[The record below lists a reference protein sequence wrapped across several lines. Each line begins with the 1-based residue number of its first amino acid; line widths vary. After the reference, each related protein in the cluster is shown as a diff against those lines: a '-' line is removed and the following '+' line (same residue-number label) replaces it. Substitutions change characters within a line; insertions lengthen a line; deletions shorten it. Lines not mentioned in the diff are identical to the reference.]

1 MRTNPMLAN
10 TSGITVTGPELEVL
24 LKAADPGF
32 KAKAGTKPVMGWVA
46 PDDIEG
52 HKPRWAERF
61 ISIGDK
67 VRWAVGS
74 APDFDLWLVF
84 GDDNGINQSS
94 YLGKAPKYNAMC
106 GKTLT
111 ALSLATRVPYKGK
124 LYDAQPLSAD
134 LENTQARPQNIQ
146 TFSRHI
152 DALLRVAAAEEKLM
166 FPELKVYEVDTSQ
179 LLTLHLDPPEAL
191 AIAIHALVAGGFP
204 ERFAMAVKRS
214 TVEAE
219 PGLADPVYT
228 EGVYHGYYAP
238 GATVKLVD
246 PRAVSKALAAA
257 GGNDAIV
264 AAYENYG
271 KFSRD
276 WFKSHAPVARVN
288 PRLTGPKRHSP
299 LSMQV
304 ILDTGLEEDRP
315 GSKGSSWP
323 GATHFEARFAE
334 RTGLGSEETPAVR
347 GAKIRRISQQIAQIL
362 NDTAPATIPLTEHG
376 GTLRTLVPIP
386 GWGCAFLWAHKHRL
400 ILRSWWPAGC
410 EVGVKSAWP
419 VEASKQIADLLAANQ
434 MNHLGGAEAIS
445 ATHGPVDRVNPLVT
459 WPHEQLSMKDVEPP
473 LRVAYRKGAKE
484 HFTKAYANIPEKI
497 HVVRKGG
504 SPSARDV
511 YQRFPGQLILELPRS
526 MRDVLGPSM
535 KQETYEHIMS
545 LPPNDTDHVTAFTP
559 FTLFHRLGDRIAGIT
574 GIYGLPPV
582 IGPSTKKAMEMFHGV
597 AAVLKDSVPLAAK
610 KGTYIVNTAAGRK
623 NLLIDS
629 YNIMADMFAKYMIT
643 GKMDVLNEE
652 AMDLLEGPGMG
663 EMVMAEIAPGLRA
676 MRALAP
682 FYY

>member
-24 LKAADPGF
+24 LKAADPGY

-61 ISIGDK
+61 IPIGDK

-111 ALSLATRVPYKGK
+111 ALSLATRVPFKGK

-191 AIAIHALVAGGFP
+191 AIAIQTLAAGGFP

-315 GSKGSSWP
+315 GSKGSPWP

-334 RTGLGSEETPAVR
+334 RTGLGSEETPSVR
-347 GAKIRRISQQIAQIL
+347 GEKIRRISQQIAQIL
-362 NDTAPATIPLTEHG
+362 NNTAPPSIPLTEHG

-386 GWGCAFLWAHKHRL
+386 GWGCVFLWAYKHRL

-419 VEASKQIADLLAANQ
+419 AEASKQIADLLAANQ
-434 MNHLGGAEAIS
+434 MNHPGGAEAIS

-459 WPHEQLSMKDVEPP
+459 WPHEQLSMKNVESP

-484 HFTKAYANIPEKI
+484 HFKKAYENITENI
-497 HVVRKGG
+497 HVIRTGG
-504 SPSARDV
+504 YPSAEDV
-511 YQRFPGQLILELPRS
+511 VKRYPKDIVLEIPRS
-526 MRDVLGPSM
+526 MKDIFSEDIPQEDYDAIMALPSG
-535 KQETYEHIMS
+535 E
-545 LPPNDTDHVTAFTP
+545 PGHVSPFTP
-559 FTLFHRLGDRIAGIT
+559 FVLFHRLGD
-574 GIYGLPPV
+574 
-582 IGPSTKKAMEMFHGV
+582 KM
-597 AAVLKDSVPLAAK
+597 LAAMAQNIFPYNMPPEILTALDRFRSVAGALANIVDK
-610 KGTYIVNTAAGRK
+610 AREKNTYIVNTAAGRK
-623 NLLIDS
+623 HALTDPD
-629 YNIMADMFAKYMIT
+629 NIMSDMFAKYMMT
-643 GKMDVLNEE
+643 GKTDVLNLE
-652 AMDLLEGPGMG
+652 AVDLLVQPGAGKVILKMI
-663 EMVMAEIAPGLRA
+663 EPGLKT
-676 MRALAP
+676 MRLMAH
-682 FYY
+682 YYA